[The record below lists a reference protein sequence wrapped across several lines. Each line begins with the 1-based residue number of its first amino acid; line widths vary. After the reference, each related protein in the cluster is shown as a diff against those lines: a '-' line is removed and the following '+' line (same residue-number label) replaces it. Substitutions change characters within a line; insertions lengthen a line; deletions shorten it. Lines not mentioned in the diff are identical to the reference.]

1 MANAEP
7 LKIEPWLDL
16 SETALD
22 SEAFDQPP
30 PSAPPVRFFI
40 LAQRRSGSY
49 MLCRALIRAGLGVPH
64 EYFLK
69 DHMKALAARWSV
81 AAGPRRGP
89 ASADYLKALVQR
101 RSRGGF
107 FGAKIQY
114 WQYERTLASPDG
126 DRLLQGARFIYLY
139 REDLMRQAISFRH
152 AEITGRWGSDG
163 RVTTRRLQ
171 HADPLDVKAID
182 RKLNL
187 LIHDEVGW
195 RSFIA
200 RRGLKPL
207 RVSYEELCADFT
219 GVMARIADHLGAP
232 RSAVESVAP
241 EPNSEH
247 SGQDPELKRRMMEAY
262 LAAGPRPKAGPWRHP
277 AADALWSL
285 WARYNERRR

>member
-1 MANAEP
+1 MSIADP

-22 SEAFDQPP
+22 SEAFDQAA
-30 PSAPPVRFFI
+30 PSAPPARYFI

-69 DHMKALAARWSV
+69 DHLRTLAARWDV
-81 AAGPRRGP
+81 APGPRRGP
-89 ASADYLKALVQR
+89 ASGDYLEALVQR
-101 RSRGGF
+101 RSQGGY
-107 FGAKIQY
+107 FGAKLQY
-114 WQYERTLASPDG
+114 WQYARALASPDG
-126 DRLLQGARFIYLY
+126 DRLLKGARFIYLY
-139 REDLMRQAISFRH
+139 RDDLMRQAISFRH

-163 RVTTRRLQ
+163 QVTTRQLER
-171 HADPLDVKAID
+171 ADPLDAAAID

-200 RRGLKPL
+200 RRGLDPL
-207 RVSYEELCADFT
+207 RVSYEELCADFS
-219 GVMARIADHLGAP
+219 GVMARIAAHLGAP
-232 RSAVESVAP
+232 LSAVERLEP
-241 EPNSEH
+241 EPNSVH
-247 SGQDPELKRRMMEAY
+247 ARQDTDLKRRMTEAY
-262 LAAGPRPKAGPWRHP
+262 LAARQGAQAGTWRHP